1 MLRDLRLAV
10 RIGWLRRRFELVALA
25 YAFVPSSGRLFR
37 LGERMLLGTIDLE
50 QERAARRM
58 LR

>member
-1 MLRDLRLAV
+1 VLRDLRLAV

-25 YAFVPSSGRLFR
+25 YAFAPASDRLYE
-37 LGERMLLGTIDLE
+37 LGARMLLTGIDLE
-50 QERAARRM
+50 KERAARRM